1 MNRNSCRMT
10 ASSPLVGSAFRLATP
25 LAIVA
30 LALGVLTPSVS
41 VADEVTDWNQ
51 ILVSALTATNT
62 SPQNSGRIAAITQAA
77 VFDAV
82 NGIRRRYTPYFI
94 TQAGPPGASRRAA
107 AVQAAYVVLKT
118 LLPLQAPGLER
129 QRDASIA
136 TIKAEE
142 SVESGIAWGEFVATE
157 LLEERSTDGFPAGGE
172 PDFGSLEVGK
182 WRPETPG
189 TPAVTPWL
197 AVLTPFVMTSP
208 DHFRPGGP
216 PALNSAAY
224 ASDFEEVKRLGRAT
238 GSSRTPDQTVIA
250 FFWTDNTISHWNRI
264 AVSIA
269 LQRRTRLSENARLFA
284 LLNLAMADAGIA
296 VWDAKFVFRFWRPF
310 SAIPLAG
317 DDGNPSTTA
326 DPDWKTLVSTPNHQ
340 EYPSGH
346 GGLSGAAAHVLGRIF
361 RDKSTFTHRTDT
373 APFAPRTHRRF
384 SAAADEANNSRVYA
398 GIHFRSAVRA
408 GRLIGDNVGR
418 LAMQTLMLRVHDD
431 HHDHDDDDDE
441 DEH

>member
-1 MNRNSCRMT
+1 MNRNS
-10 ASSPLVGSAFRLATP
+10 VP

-30 LALGVLTPSVS
+30 LALGMFTPSVS

-51 ILVSALTATNT
+51 ILTSALTATAA

-82 NGIRRRYTPYFI
+82 NGIDRRYAPYFV
-94 TQAGPPGASRRAA
+94 TDAGPRKASRRAA

-118 LLPLQAPGLER
+118 LLPTQAAGLER
-129 QRDASIA
+129 QRDASIEI
-136 TIKAEE
+136 IKSDEP
-142 SVESGIAWGEFVATE
+142 VESGIAWGQFVATE
-157 LLEERSTDGFPAGGE
+157 LLDERSTDGFPAGGT
-172 PDFGSLEVGK
+172 PDTGSLEVGK
-182 WRPETPG
+182 WRPEVAG

-197 AVLTPFVMTSP
+197 AVLTPFVMSSP
-208 DHFRPGGP
+208 DQFRPGGP
-216 PALNSAAY
+216 PALASAAY
-224 ASDFEEVKRLGRAT
+224 ASDFAEVKTLGRAT
-238 GSSRTPDQTVIA
+238 GSSRTADQTVIA

-264 AVSIA
+264 AVTIA
-269 LQRRTRLSENARLFA
+269 LEQRNRLSENARLFA

-317 DDGNPSTTA
+317 DDGNPSTA
-326 DPDWKTLVSTPNHQ
+326 PDPGWTTLLLTPNHQ

-346 GGLSGAAAHVLGRIF
+346 GGLSGAAAHVLGRF
-361 RDKSTFTHRTDT
+361 FGDRTTFTHRSDT

-384 SAAADEANNSRVYA
+384 SEAADEANNSRVYG
-398 GIHFRSAVRA
+398 GIHFRTAVRH

-418 LAMQTLMLRVHDD
+418 LAMETLLLPLHG
-431 HHDHDDDDDE
+431 HHDHDANGDNND
-441 DEH
+441 